1 MQSDGESEEE
11 ELEGL
16 ERLGVDLEEREA
28 RVISIPRYG
37 IYVRGIR
44 KTDKSTNKS
53 TKSAI
58 KSGTGTNFTT
68 TNGSCRAPGQNRRV
82 TRVFSECEGN
92 ELKQRDSSPI
102 C

>member
-44 KTDKSTNKS
+44 KTDKSTNTS
-53 TKSAI
+53 TNK
-58 KSGTGTNFTT
+58 
-68 TNGSCRAPGQNRRV
+68 RR
-82 TRVFSECEGN
+82 
-92 ELKQRDSSPI
+92 
-102 C
+102 